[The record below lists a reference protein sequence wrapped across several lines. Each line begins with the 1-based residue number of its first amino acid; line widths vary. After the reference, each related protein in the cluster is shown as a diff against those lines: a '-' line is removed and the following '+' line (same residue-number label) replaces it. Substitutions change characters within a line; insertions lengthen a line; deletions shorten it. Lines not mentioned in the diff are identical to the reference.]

1 MDEIVFTQQLDHR
14 KAIMRMLPEMVA
26 ANIYLIPDEYLTF
39 DANELETLTPNRRF
53 TMTDNK
59 LRISFWREHS
69 RAIAQCCNM
78 NISNVVRGVCS
89 RAFFTRFMND
99 KARMAYM
106 ILPPDDY
113 EIAMEE
119 FTGYGID
126 KLREA
131 FDEALKSFKTDK
143 DPKMYESIRKTV
155 EMLIVHTKGE
165 PIRRVENKNLNMNVD
180 ASKAVGASSASTI
193 EEIDA
198 KLKALEIEVGE
209 RPMIA
214 GPTEET

>member
-1 MDEIVFTQQLDHR
+1 MGEVVSQHIDQKKSI
-14 KAIMRMLPEMVA
+14 ARMLPDGVA
-26 ANIYLIPDEYLTF
+26 ASISLIPDEYLTL
-39 DANELETLTPNRRF
+39 DANDLATLTPHKRF
-53 TMTDNK
+53 SMTDNK

-69 RAIAQCCNM
+69 RAIAQSCNM
-78 NISNVVRGVCS
+78 NVSNVVRGVCS
-89 RAFFTRFMND
+89 RQYFQKLLMDFA
-99 KARMAYM
+99 KLAYI

-113 EIAMEE
+113 EVAMDE
-119 FTGYGID
+119 FTGYGLD

-131 FDEALKSFKTDK
+131 FDEAIDSFKATK

-180 ASKAVGASSASTI
+180 ASKAVGASSATL

-198 KLKALEIEVGE
+198 KLKALEMEVGE

>member
-1 MDEIVFTQQLDHR
+1 M
-14 KAIMRMLPEMVA
+14 KMLPEAVA
-26 ANIYLIPDEYLTF
+26 NAIYLIPDEYLSL
-39 DANELETLTPNRRF
+39 DANEIEMLTPNQRF

-69 RAIAQCCNM
+69 RAIAQGCHM
-78 NISNVVRGVCS
+78 NISNLVRGVCS
-89 RAFFTRFMND
+89 RNYFTKLLND
-99 KARMAYM
+99 RARMTYM

-113 EIAMEE
+113 EVAMEE
-119 FTGYGID
+119 FTGYGLD

-131 FDEALKSFKTDK
+131 FDEAILDFKTNK

-165 PIRRVENKNLNMNVD
+165 PTRRVENRNLNMNVD
-180 ASKAVGASSASTI
+180 ASKAVGAIPATMD
-193 EEIDA
+193 EIDA
-198 KLKALEIEVGE
+198 KLRALEIEEVGE

-214 GPTEET
+214 GPAEENR